1 MNGAFLGKMQTQYV
15 DAGIL
20 TVTVRGSESLTVLR
34 EIAEGME
41 GGGTMHHHT
50 HLLYDLRTLMG
61 SEEKI
66 YTEIGTF
73 YGASASLMLRH
84 PYATHVHCIDPMHL
98 HPSQKRAVEAN
109 LNKFNTMNNSVTVH
123 CKYSSDFLFL
133 QQLKREGFK
142 TDILFING
150 DHSYDAVVD
159 DFCGYADFVNV
170 GGFVVFDD
178 YEDHAYS
185 PDVRRAVDDIVGG
198 GDASEFRVIGN
209 IDNVK
214 GAYDCLGLE
223 KSNLFVLQK
232 VAVRRGVKWVPVKA
246 VDMGV
251 VVEKLEFCTAACQFA
266 NNGRFVRELEAQVAG
281 ALEIDCEGGDRAVVA
296 VCNGACALSA
306 AVGGLAMHCG
316 RHLRWATQAF
326 TFPCAHQG
334 VLKDSL
340 VVDNDAVAMGP
351 CLAALERAVGE
362 FDGVIVTNCFG
373 LAVNIDAYVDFCR
386 RHDKLLV
393 FDNAATPLTR
403 YRGRNVNNYGDACV
417 VSLHHT
423 KPIGFGEGGVVVF
436 KKQYL
441 DAMSRVIGF
450 GHSETDKYRYS
461 VHASNYKM
469 SEISAIFASGWL
481 ERVGDIRAH
490 NAAMLAYFVG
500 EMRRR
505 GVEGGARVYPN
516 FAALL
521 GDTVAAVIPV
531 LFERPCSVDAFLKEG
546 VDAKKYYYPI
556 SEAVDTTPVALDWF
570 ERIVCLPLHLDVSR
584 RDIQK
589 YVAIILNLL

>member
-1 MNGAFLGKMQTQYV
+1 MQTQC
-15 DAGIL
+15 GIAL
-20 TVTVRGSESLTVLR
+20 AEVVNGSESLEILR
-34 EIAEGME
+34 EIAETME
-41 GGGTMHHHT
+41 GGTMHHHT
-50 HLLYDLRTLMG
+50 HLLYDLRTLLG
-61 SEEKI
+61 SEEKT

-73 YGASASLMLRH
+73 NGASASLMLRH
-84 PYATHVHCIDPMHL
+84 PYATTVHCIDPLHL

-109 LNKFNTMNNSVTVH
+109 VAKFNTMNRSVTIH
-123 CKYSSDFLFL
+123 CQYSSDFAFL

-142 TDILFING
+142 TDILFIDG
-150 DHSYDAVVD
+150 DHSYEAVLN
-159 DFCGYADFVNV
+159 DFYGYADFVNV

-178 YEDHAYS
+178 YEDYVYS
-185 PDVRRAVDDIVGG
+185 PDVRKAVDDIIAS
-198 GDASEFRVIGN
+198 GDASEFQVIGN
-209 IDNVK
+209 LANLR

-223 KSNLFVLQK
+223 RSNLFVLQK
-232 VAVRRGVKWVPVKA
+232 VGMRRGVKWVPAKR

-251 VVEKLEFCTAACQFA
+251 VMDKLECCAAACQFA
-266 NNGRFVRELEAQVAG
+266 NNGRFVRALEAQVAG
-281 ALEIDCEGGDRAVVA
+281 VLDIDCGERAVVA

-316 RHLRWATQAF
+316 RQLRWATQAF

-340 VVDNDAVAMGP
+340 VVDVAAAAMGP
-351 CLAALERAVGE
+351 CLVALERAVGE

-373 LAVNIDAYVDFCR
+373 LAVDMEAYVEFCR

-403 YRGRNVNNYGDACV
+403 YQGRNVNNYGDACI

-436 KKQYL
+436 RKRYQ
-441 DAMSRVIGF
+441 DAMTRVICF
-450 GHSETDKYRYS
+450 GHSDVDKYHYS

-469 SEISAIFASGWL
+469 SEISAIFVSGWL

-490 NAAMLAYFVG
+490 SKELLAYFVD

-505 GVEGGARVYPN
+505 DVARARVYPN
-516 FAALL
+516 FAEQ
-521 GDTVAAVIPV
+521 GDTVAAVIPI
-531 LFERPCSVDAFLKEG
+531 LFDRPCSVDAFIREG

-556 SEAVDTTPVALDWF
+556 SEAPAALDLF

-589 YVAIILNLL
+589 YVAIIFAEAELKAER